1 MKKEEVSEILWI
13 AVFLN
18 EKNDHWI
25 CFAHWS
31 LSTVFC
37 DRSVSYR
44 CQGWHPT
51 PCFEFLSAGIFS
63 ILALLL
69 DQSKTSPIPA
79 GCLSC
84 HLHLHG
90 LACGDFW
97 WQWSMLWPVPLS
109 VWCALVGDLAWTTWS
124 QWVCPWWFA
133 VWRLLSHHEN
143 MAIMDLCYRMII
155 VNDTFQVFRIL
166 R

>member
-109 VWCALVGDLAWTTWS
+109 VWCALVGDVTCSTFWL
-124 QWVCPWWFA
+124 VCIGGRSGMNHMVPVGVSLVVCSMTFVVTPWKYGHYG
-133 VWRLLSHHEN
+133 LML
-143 MAIMDLCYRMII
+143 
-155 VNDTFQVFRIL
+155 
-166 R
+166 